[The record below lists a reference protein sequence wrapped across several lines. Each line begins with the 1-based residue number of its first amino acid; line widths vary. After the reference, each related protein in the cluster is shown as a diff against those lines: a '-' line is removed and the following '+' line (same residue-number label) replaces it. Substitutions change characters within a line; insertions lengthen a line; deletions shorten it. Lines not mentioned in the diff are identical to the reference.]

1 LDPMLSTNQEDALRQ
16 RVLITGASSGIGQA
30 CAVAFCADGAEVIGL
45 DRSPGG
51 ATAAAA
57 GSRFRGVLADLADPV
72 QIESAFEQVDGLWQ
86 GRSPELFVACA
97 SISRSGHFLD
107 APVAD
112 IDAQLA
118 INVRGMILCGQQVGR
133 RMRAAGGGRIVHI
146 TSVAASTAWA
156 TEPVYCVTK
165 GAQASLTQ
173 AMAIELAPFNIQV
186 NAIAPGPLE
195 VNSVSMVGTRADPE
209 VLRHDLER
217 TPMGRFGRAEDIVR
231 AVRYLAQATWMTGQ
245 TIVVDGGLLAT
256 GLAYIGGLRQGLE
269 AP

>member
-1 LDPMLSTNQEDALRQ
+1 M
-16 RVLITGASSGIGQA
+16 
-30 CAVAFCADGAEVIGL
+30 IGL
-45 DRSPGG
+45 DRSPGE

-57 GSRFRGVLADLADPV
+57 GPRVRGVLVDLADAG
-72 QIESAFEQVDGLWQ
+72 QIEVALDQVDKLWQ

-97 SISRSGHFLD
+97 SMSRSGHFLD
-107 APVAD
+107 TPVTD

-118 INVRGMILCGQQVGR
+118 VNVRGMILCGQQVGR
-133 RMRAAGGGRIVHI
+133 RMKAAGGGRIVHI

-217 TPMGRFGRAEDIVR
+217 TPMGRFGRADDIVR
-231 AVRYLAQATWMTGQ
+231 AVRFLAQATWMTGQ
-245 TIVVDGGLLAT
+245 TVVVDGGLLAT
-256 GLAYIGGLRQGLE
+256 GLAYIGGLRQGLK

>member
-1 LDPMLSTNQEDALRQ
+1 MDSVAPSTRSAQ
-16 RVLITGASSGIGQA
+16 RVLITGASSGLGQA

-45 DRSPGG
+45 DRSPGV
-51 ATAAAA
+51 ATAALA
-57 GSRFRGVLADLADPV
+57 GPRFRGVVADLADAA
-72 QIESAFEQVDGLWQ
+72 QIHVAFDQVDAIWQ

-107 APVAD
+107 TPVAD

-118 INVRGMILCGQQVGR
+118 VNVRGMILCGQQVGR
-133 RMRAAGGGRIVHI
+133 RMKAAGGGRIVHI

-217 TPMGRFGRAEDIVR
+217 TPMGRFGRPEDIVR
-231 AVRYLAQATWMTGQ
+231 AVRFLAQATWMTGQ
-245 TIVVDGGLLAT
+245 TVVVDGGMLAT
-256 GLAYIGGLRQGLE
+256 GLAYIGGLRKGLD
-269 AP
+269 PR

>member
-1 LDPMLSTNQEDALRQ
+1 MTNTSEVLQ
-16 RVLITGASSGIGQA
+16 RVLITGASSGLGQA

-45 DRSPGG
+45 DLTPGEG
-51 ATAAAA
+51 TVAAA
-57 GSRFRGVLADLADPV
+57 GPRFRSVLADLADPC
-72 QIESAFEQVDGLWQ
+72 QIEVAFDQVDKLWQ
-86 GRSPELFVACA
+86 GRSPQLFVACA

-112 IDAQLA
+112 IDVQLA
-118 INVRGMILCGQQVGR
+118 VNVRGMILCGQQVGR
-133 RMRAAGGGRIVHI
+133 RMKDAGGGRIVHI
-146 TSVAASTAWA
+146 TSVAARTAWA

-195 VNSVSMVGTRADPE
+195 VNSVSMVGTRADPD

-231 AVRYLAQATWMTGQ
+231 AVRFLAQATWMTGQ
-245 TIVVDGGLLAT
+245 TVVVDGGLLAT
-256 GLAYIGGLRQGLE
+256 GLAYIGGLRQGLKE
-269 AP
+269 P

>member
-1 LDPMLSTNQEDALRQ
+1 MRPPNQEGGLPQ
-16 RVLITGASSGIGQA
+16 RVLITGASSGLGQA
-30 CAVAFCADGAEVIGL
+30 CAIAFCADGAEVIGL
-45 DRSPGG
+45 DRSPGD

-57 GSRFRGVLADLADPV
+57 GPRFRSVLADLADAA
-72 QIESAFEQVDGLWQ
+72 QIEDAFDQVDQLWQ

-107 APVAD
+107 APMAD

-118 INVRGMILCGQQVGR
+118 VNVRGMILCGQQVGR
-133 RMRAAGGGRIVHI
+133 RMQAAGGGRIVHI

-156 TEPVYCVTK
+156 TEPIYCVTK

-195 VNSVSMVGTRADPE
+195 VNSVSMVGTRADPV

-217 TPMGRFGRAEDIVR
+217 TPMGRFGRTEDIVR
-231 AVRYLAQATWMTGQ
+231 AVRFLAQATWMTGQ

-256 GLAYIGGLRQGLE
+256 GLAYIGGLRQGLK

>member
-1 LDPMLSTNQEDALRQ
+1 MRNPNHEGGLPQ
-16 RVLITGASSGIGQA
+16 RVLITGASSGLGQA
-30 CAVAFCADGAEVIGL
+30 CAIAFCADGAEVIGL
-45 DRSPGG
+45 DRSPSE

-57 GSRFRGVLADLADPV
+57 GSRFRSVLADLADAA
-72 QIESAFEQVDGLWQ
+72 QIEAAFDQVDQLWQ

-107 APVAD
+107 TPAAD

-118 INVRGMILCGQQVGR
+118 VNVRGMILCGQQVGR
-133 RMRAAGGGRIVHI
+133 RMQAAGGGRIVHI

-156 TEPVYCVTK
+156 TEPIYCVTK

-195 VNSVSMVGTRADPE
+195 VNSVSMVGTRADPV

-217 TPMGRFGRAEDIVR
+217 TPMGRFGRTEDIVR
-231 AVRYLAQATWMTGQ
+231 AVRFLAQATWMTGQ

-256 GLAYIGGLRQGLE
+256 GLAYIGGLRQGLK